1 MGISPSSARAAKDHV
16 HVVAA
21 VLVDGLIAGCSAV
34 PNQKELSL
42 LEEQRQAMEAAED
55 KVAEGKAEKARLESE
70 LADAK
75 AELKA
80 LDEKKAATE
89 ANLSNRMSE

>member
-1 MGISPSSARAAKDHV
+1 MGISPSSARAAKDV
-16 HVVAA
+16 QIVAA
-21 VLVDGLIAGCSAV
+21 FLAAGLIAGCSAV

-55 KVAEGKAEKARLESE
+55 KVAEKKAEKARLESE

-89 ANLSNRMSE
+89 ANLSNRMSD